1 MNTTYTGFDGATY
14 CASFAMANNKLGGKI
29 EIGVL
34 RVTRNGAMVTEEI
47 TTARRAGEFFAELP
61 Q

>member
-1 MNTTYTGFDGATY
+1 MNATYTGFDGATY
-14 CASFAMANNKLGGKI
+14 CASFAKANNKLGGQI

-34 RVTRNGAMVTEEI
+34 RVTRNGVMVTEEI
-47 TTARRAGEFFAELP
+47 TTACLAGEFFSELP